1 MPSSRISSAR
11 PTKDARRRLLFIG
24 LTSPGRSTWGR
35 NSLVLAEVMW
45 QAPLVASDVVWW
57 PAHHRAS
64 SESVTALVVSYN
76 TRELTALLLWSLCT
90 IVSWPEL
97 EIVVVDN
104 GSRDGSAQLLA
115 EAERG
120 GVCTLLANPDNRH
133 HGPGLNQGIS
143 YLASRSGPRPAW
155 IWILDSDV
163 VAARPDALSAPVAVA
178 REHPAALVGEPQ
190 HDQWHPDGRFGQ
202 YSLLMDPAVVW
213 QQQAGSFTGG
223 GDPSFDLL
231 TSAARLGIPMAPFPF
246 TAAGHVIHRGRG
258 SLAAVYAAGD
268 RSHPFY
274 EWAAGHHEPHFAGVP
289 GADQR
294 YHALLQE
301 FRKQTGPL
309 TGATLAAACR
319 RAPGHE

>member
-1 MPSSRISSAR
+1 VHIALTDKKTAR
-11 PTKDARRRLLFIG
+11 QLERDIRASNL
-24 LTSPGRSTWGR
+24 
-35 NSLVLAEVMW
+35 LVLAEVMW
-45 QAPLVASDVVWW
+45 QASLVASDVVWW
-57 PAHHRAS
+57 PASPAAS
-64 SESVTALVVSYN
+64 PESVTALTVSYN
-76 TRELTALLLWSLCT
+76 TRELTAFLLWSLRT

-120 GVCTLLANPDNRH
+120 GVCTLLANHGNRH

-143 YLASRSGPRPAW
+143 YLASRPGPRPAW

-163 VAARPDALSAPVAVA
+163 VAARPGALSAAVTVA
-178 REHPAALVGEPQ
+178 REHSAALVGEPQ

-202 YSLLMDPAVVW
+202 YSLLMDPA
-213 QQQAGSFTGG
+213 
-223 GDPSFDLL
+223 
-231 TSAARLGIPMAPFPF
+231 ARLGIPMAPFPF
-246 TAAGHVIHRGRG
+246 TAAGHIIHRGRG

-274 EWAAGHHEPHFAGVP
+274 EWAAGHHAPHFAGVP

-294 YHALLQE
+294 YHALVQE
-301 FRKQTGPL
+301 FRKETGPL
-309 TGATLAAACR
+309 TGAALAVACR
-319 RAPGHE
+319 SAPGHE